1 MPLLDRSI
9 AREYLINALTLLVV
23 LLSFIVAIDV
33 SLNIGRFAKAAEE
46 VASQGGEPAG
56 LIRRGLVTVWLIGDF
71 WWPKLLQL
79 YNYLLGIVLV
89 GAMGFTC
96 VQLVR
101 HRETVAVLASGL
113 TDQQAHYLN
122 RPDDYETFGWSE
134 PPAVDD
140 THRAAMDAAEE
151 LTDRMLAPAFAA
163 VPEADRAA

>member
-1 MPLLDRSI
+1 MPLIDRSI

-89 GAMGFTC
+89 GARGFSC
-96 VQLVR
+96 SQLVR
-101 HRETVAVLASGL
+101 R
-113 TDQQAHYLN
+113 
-122 RPDDYETFGWSE
+122 R
-134 PPAVDD
+134 
-140 THRAAMDAAEE
+140 
-151 LTDRMLAPAFAA
+151 
-163 VPEADRAA
+163 